1 MTRQEFEKLQNE
13 LESSEY
19 SIKEFMSLKNIP
31 IHQYYYWR
39 RKYSAEMEFSSS
51 DGFVQIARDQEQRS
65 DVRLEYPNGVVL
77 NLQSY
82 PGSKALLELI
92 NNRS

>member
-1 MTRQEFEKLQNE
+1 MTRQEFEQLQNE
-13 LESSEY
+13 LESSQN
-19 SIKEFMSLKNIP
+19 SIKEFMSLKSIP

-39 RKYSAEMEFSSS
+39 RKYTAEMEFDTSES
-51 DGFVQIARDQEQRS
+51 FMEITRDQERRS

-92 NNRS
+92 NTRL